1 MLRTVVS
8 SVLLPIA
15 FTASLLAHGRHGHS
29 VNVTLDADRKVE
41 SCRDIRIEFDSRDAE
56 RSEDTFTVAAGSTPF
71 EVELPANSG
80 IRVAG
85 WDRNEYSV
93 TACKAASNAADLA
106 AIRVS
111 PERSGVAFGGPAGKD
126 WVVFL
131 LVKAPR
137 GAPLD
142 LSAKNGSIGVD
153 GTAGKIT
160 ARTTN
165 GPIGLSNCSG
175 VIDASAQNGPIS
187 IEDCTGSGEARAV
200 NGPVH
205 ISGDSG
211 TFRLSTQNG
220 PISVELGGDRWTG
233 SLDARAVNGPL
244 TLKIADGYRSGVVV
258 ETAGHGPVSCPD
270 SACRGSRRTFD
281 DDSRRIEF
289 GDSEP
294 VVRLS
299 TRNGPVSIERAD

>member
-1 MLRTVVS
+1 MLRKTVS
-8 SVLLPIA
+8 SIVIA
-15 FTASLLAHGRHGHS
+15 MGLAAVARAHGSS
-29 VNVTLDADRKVE
+29 VNITMDSDRTVRMCE
-41 SCRDIRIEFDSRDAE
+41 DIRIEFDHRPARRAEDA
-56 RSEDTFTVAAGSTPF
+56 FK
-71 EVELPANSG
+71 LPAASPLRVRLPVNSG
-80 IRVAG
+80 IRVWG
-85 WDRNEYSV
+85 SDRSDFAV
-93 TACKAASNAADLA
+93 TVCKAAPRAEDLE

-111 PERSGVAFGGPAGKD
+111 PESSGLAFHGPGGTD
-126 WVVFL
+126 WMTYL
-131 LVKAPR
+131 LVDAPR
-137 GAPLD
+137 NAELD
-142 LSAKNGSIGVD
+142 LEARNGSIGVD

-165 GPIGLSNCSG
+165 GPIGLSNCAG
-175 VIDASAQNGPIS
+175 AIDASAQNGPIS

-211 TFRLSTQNG
+211 TYRLSTQNG
-220 PISVELGGDRWTG
+220 PISVELAGDRWKG

-258 ETAGHGPVSCPD
+258 ETTGHGPVSCPE

>member
-1 MLRTVVS
+1 MLRKTVS
-8 SVLLPIA
+8 SIV
-15 FTASLLAHGRHGHS
+15 TALALAAVARAHGSSINITMDSDRS
-29 VNVTLDADRKVE
+29 VRTCE
-41 SCRDIRIEFDSRDAE
+41 DIRIEFDERPARRAE
-56 RSEDTFTVAAGSTPF
+56 DSFK
-71 EVELPANSG
+71 LPAASPLRVRLPVNSG
-80 IRVAG
+80 IRVWG
-85 WDRNEYSV
+85 SDRSDFAV
-93 TACKAASNAADLA
+93 TVCKAAPRAEDLE

-111 PERSGVAFGGPAGKD
+111 PEGSGLAFHGPGGKE
-126 WVVFL
+126 WVTYL
-131 LVKAPR
+131 LVEAPR
-137 GAPLD
+137 NAGLD
-142 LSAKNGSIGVD
+142 LEARNGSIGVD

-211 TFRLSTQNG
+211 TYRLSTQNG
-220 PISVELGGDRWTG
+220 PISVKLAGERWTG

-244 TLKIADGYRSGVVV
+244 SLKISDGYRSGVVV
-258 ETAGHGPVSCPD
+258 ETTGHGPVSCPD
-270 SACRGSRRTFD
+270 SACRAARRTFD

>member
-1 MLRTVVS
+1 MLRKTVS
-8 SVLLPIA
+8 SIVIA
-15 FTASLLAHGRHGHS
+15 LGLAAVARANGSSINITMDSDRS
-29 VNVTLDADRKVE
+29 VRTCE
-41 SCRDIRIEFDSRDAE
+41 DIRIAFDERPARRTQDA
-56 RSEDTFTVAAGSTPF
+56 FK
-71 EVELPANSG
+71 LPAASPLRVRLPVNSG
-80 IRVAG
+80 IRVWG
-85 WDRNEYSV
+85 SDRSDFAV
-93 TACKAASNAADLA
+93 TVCKAAPRAEDLE

-111 PERSGVAFGGPAGKD
+111 PEGSGLAFHGPAGKD
-126 WVVFL
+126 WVTYL
-131 LVKAPR
+131 LVEAPR
-137 GAPLD
+137 NAGLD
-142 LSAKNGSIGVD
+142 LEATNGSIGVD
-153 GTAGKIT
+153 GTAGRIT

-175 VIDASAQNGPIS
+175 AIDASAQNGPIS

-211 TFRLSTQNG
+211 TYRLSTQNG
-220 PISVELGGDRWTG
+220 PISVELAGDRWTG

-244 TLKIADGYRSGVVV
+244 SLKISDGYRSGVVV
-258 ETAGHGPVSCPD
+258 ETTGHGPVSCPD

>member
-1 MLRTVVS
+1 MLRKTVS
-8 SVLLPIA
+8 SIV
-15 FTASLLAHGRHGHS
+15 TALALAAVARAHGSS
-29 VNVTLDADRKVE
+29 VNITMNSDRIVRTCE
-41 SCRDIRIEFDSRDAE
+41 DIRIEFDHRPARRAEDA
-56 RSEDTFTVAAGSTPF
+56 FKLPAASPLR
-71 EVELPANSG
+71 VRLPANSG
-80 IRVAG
+80 IRVRG
-85 WDRNEYSV
+85 TDRSDFAV
-93 TACKAASNAADLA
+93 TVCKAAPRAEDLE

-111 PERSGVAFGGPAGKD
+111 PESSGLAFHGPRAEN
-126 WVVFL
+126 WVTYL
-131 LVKAPR
+131 LVEAPR
-137 GAPLD
+137 DAELD
-142 LSAKNGSIGVD
+142 LEARNGSIGVD
-153 GTAGKIT
+153 GTAGKIA

-175 VIDASAQNGPIS
+175 AIDANAQNGPIS
-187 IEDCTGSGEARAV
+187 IEDCTGTGEARAV

-211 TFRLSTQNG
+211 TYRLSTQNG
-220 PISVELGGDRWTG
+220 PISVELAGDRWKG

-258 ETAGHGPVSCPD
+258 ETTGHGPVSCPD